1 MNWFLRKNKKRKCA
15 FYRRGKVAFATELR
29 RFFFYR
35 ADE

>member
-1 MNWFLRKNKKRKCA
+1 LVFAKKQKTKMR